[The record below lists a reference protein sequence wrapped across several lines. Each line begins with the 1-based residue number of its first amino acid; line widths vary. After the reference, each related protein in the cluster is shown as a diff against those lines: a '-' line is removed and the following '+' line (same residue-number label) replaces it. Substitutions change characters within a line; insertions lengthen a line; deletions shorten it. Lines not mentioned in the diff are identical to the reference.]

1 MRAEN
6 AARNSDSGFHEVAPS
21 ASDLTLARTPLSSS
35 GTSYLEL
42 AELLAGLSG
51 QWERTARACRISD
64 RLCVVLL
71 LAMCREG
78 GRAREFIC
86 DDTNYGDPDEFDL
99 LSDPPMADEVLI
111 RLAKTLGMLKS
122 FTFICDYG
130 AIGSI
135 GSRSRMRSRPIRNCV
150 GSYAWTDRAPA
161 SQRRLVV
168 HFCYVDFLVT
178 INDPL
183 NEEHDRCL
191 EWCGNGLNSLASDLK
206 LVSQWILEV
215 KYERR
220 GCLSRHTARPLARMK
235 EAQLMERPTFVNRE
249 SKYHAYVFGS
259 TTVRM
264 GCIDPPMNDVASF
277 SSANQCETSVA
288 CQRGGFVRCRFVG

>member
-1 MRAEN
+1 MDKGALCQQSPVKAAVVSGYFDHKAAKVFRVRVAKNTLPIVTNQECIFCGFHFRVKVARAGTASRNAVPFRQSAEILMRAEN

-21 ASDLTLARTPLSSS
+21 ASNLTLARTPLLSS

-51 QWERTARACRISD
+51 QWERPARARRISD

-78 GRAREFIC
+78 GRAHEFIC

-135 GSRSRMRSRPIRNCV
+135 GSRSRMRSRPIRNGV

-161 SQRRLVV
+161 SQRRLMV
-168 HFCYVDFLVT
+168 HFVMSIFLSQST
-178 INDPL
+178 I
-183 NEEHDRCL
+183 H
-191 EWCGNGLNSLASDLK
+191 
-206 LVSQWILEV
+206 
-215 KYERR
+215 
-220 GCLSRHTARPLARMK
+220 
-235 EAQLMERPTFVNRE
+235 
-249 SKYHAYVFGS
+249 
-259 TTVRM
+259 
-264 GCIDPPMNDVASF
+264 
-277 SSANQCETSVA
+277 
-288 CQRGGFVRCRFVG
+288 